1 MIMIYLD
8 SSQSTSLN
16 NVYFRSRRLNGTTS
30 LPCYLPSLSLNWA
43 PSPCTRGKGH
53 HKIA

>member
-8 SSQSTSLN
+8 SSQSTSLD

-30 LPCYLPSLSLNWA
+30 LPCYLPSLLLNWVHLRA
-43 PSPCTRGKGH
+43 LAAKVII
-53 HKIA
+53 KNA